1 MGEPRWDRRAE
12 QWARSCACPQPTGH
26 DAREAEGRGA
36 SRLVRMSTK
45 NSEPEVPIRRLDR
58 ILAFTALGI
67 AAASVVCFFAI
78 IIGTALGMDQT
89 AFGEGLWPIVA
100 AIPYWG

>member
-1 MGEPRWDRRAE
+1 
-12 QWARSCACPQPTGH
+12 
-26 DAREAEGRGA
+26 
-36 SRLVRMSTK
+36 MSTQ

-78 IIGTALGMDQT
+78 IIGTALGMDQA
-89 AFGEGLWPIVA
+89 AFGEGIWPVVA
-100 AIPYWG
+100 AIPYWGLPVASLMIITLLTMSFIRKGRASSRS

>member
-1 MGEPRWDRRAE
+1 M
-12 QWARSCACPQPTGH
+12 
-26 DAREAEGRGA
+26 
-36 SRLVRMSTK
+36 RMSTQ

-78 IIGTALGMDQT
+78 IIGTALGMGQA
-89 AFGEGLWPIVA
+89 AFGEGIWPVIA
-100 AIPYWG
+100 AIPYWGLPVAFLMIITLLTMSFIRKGRASSRS

>member
-1 MGEPRWDRRAE
+1 M
-12 QWARSCACPQPTGH
+12 
-26 DAREAEGRGA
+26 
-36 SRLVRMSTK
+36 RMSTQ

-78 IIGTALGMDQT
+78 ITGTALGMGQA
-89 AFGEGLWPIVA
+89 AFGEGIWPVIA
-100 AIPYWG
+100 AIPYWGLPVAFLMIITLLTMSFIRKGRASSRS